1 MSNKIEVLE
10 PSGILDSVT
19 GNKVRNDV
27 ADLILAGVDIV
38 LIDFK
43 NITFMDS
50 SGLGAMVA
58 TLQKVRTAGC
68 KLYLCS
74 LNDQLTML
82 LDLTKMLQVFE
93 IFEIVRHLMQR
104 SLPILNLKLLYG
116 V

>member
-1 MSNKIEVLE
+1 MEFSMSSKIEVLE

-43 NITFMDS
+43 DITFMDS
-50 SGLGAMVA
+50 SGLGALVA
-58 TLQKVRTAGC
+58 TLQKVRAADR

-74 LNDQLTML
+74 LNDQVIIV

-93 IFEIVRHLMQR
+93 TFESRAAFDAAI
-104 SLPILNLKLLYG
+104 STNA
-116 V
+116 

>member
-1 MSNKIEVLE
+1 MSSKIEVLE
-10 PSGILDSVT
+10 LSGILDSVA
-19 GNKVRNDV
+19 GNKLRNDV

-58 TLQKVRTAGC
+58 TLQKVRVAGR
-68 KLYLCS
+68 KLCLCS

-93 IFEIVRHLMQR
+93 IFENRAAFDAAIAA
-104 SLPILNLKLLYG
+104 NT
-116 V
+116 

>member
-1 MSNKIEVLE
+1 MSSKIEVLE

-58 TLQKVRTAGC
+58 TLQKVRAAGC

-93 IFEIVRHLMQR
+93 IFESRAAFDAAIAA
-104 SLPILNLKLLYG
+104 NT
-116 V
+116 

>member
-1 MSNKIEVLE
+1 MSSKIEVLE
-10 PSGILDSVT
+10 PSGIVDSVA

-58 TLQKVRTAGC
+58 TLQKVRAAGS

-93 IFEIVRHLMQR
+93 IFENRAAFDAAIAA
-104 SLPILNLKLLYG
+104 NT
-116 V
+116 